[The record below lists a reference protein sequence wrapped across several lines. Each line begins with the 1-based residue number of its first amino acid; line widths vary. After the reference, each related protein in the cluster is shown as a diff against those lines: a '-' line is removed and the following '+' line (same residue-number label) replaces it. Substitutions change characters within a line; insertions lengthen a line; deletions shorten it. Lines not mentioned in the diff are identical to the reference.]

1 MKRKFRMGM
10 LAFLGCILMCFSGV
24 HASEN
29 DVIAN
34 DASGIPDRE
43 LYRQILHEMGKSEH
57 EVITKREAER
67 KKGLWIPNGGVQDLT
82 GIGYFCNLTS
92 LKIEDQWHQGAN
104 AFTSLKPLEDLEH
117 LKKLTIDRS
126 WDLESLAGIE
136 GLTQLKNLQVTR
148 TGLKSL
154 KGIEGLTQLK
164 KLDLRQN
171 ELKSLAGIEG
181 LTQLKE
187 LRLDYGRLTSLK
199 GIESLT
205 NLKYLDA
212 PNNRLK
218 SAKEIR
224 YLKHLKQLDLNNNR
238 LTEVEGIRYLK
249 NLKGFDLSN
258 NRLTDIDGIKGLEKV
273 VAFGV
278 TNNQIRRIPELRRGQ
293 YLMMD
298 FKGNNLSEGELN
310 AKLKAHLN
318 NDRLT
323 PQWLKDQIA
332 FQNHYKVSLTV
343 PRKLKKIP
351 KNTRRIVG
359 KMQRSGP
366 YRGEVYVTVNDK
378 ETRARNGLVK
388 VDAQGKI
395 IPVRGKK
402 NGSLNNSLVRV
413 QPDGAFVIDKAMAKK
428 EMGDGA
434 LVETLRHQLKG
445 NKELFFEIYIYSEE
459 SRRLECAKSVL
470 ITEKADFDIGYEWSD

>member
-1 MKRKFRMGM
+1 M

-24 HASEN
+24 YASEN

-164 KLDLRQN
+164 
-171 ELKSLAGIEG
+171 
-181 LTQLKE
+181 E

-199 GIESLT
+199 GIESLK

-366 YRGEVYVTVNDK
+366 YRG
-378 ETRARNGLVK
+378 
-388 VDAQGKI
+388 
-395 IPVRGKK
+395 
-402 NGSLNNSLVRV
+402 GSLRY
-413 QPDGAFVIDKAMAKK
+413 G
-428 EMGDGA
+428 E
-434 LVETLRHQLKG
+434 R
-445 NKELFFEIYIYSEE
+445 
-459 SRRLECAKSVL
+459 
-470 ITEKADFDIGYEWSD
+470 

>member
-1 MKRKFRMGM
+1 MERKFRMGM

-24 HASEN
+24 YASEN

-164 KLDLRQN
+164 
-171 ELKSLAGIEG
+171 
-181 LTQLKE
+181 E

-199 GIESLT
+199 GIESLK

-366 YRGEVYVTVNDK
+366 YRG
-378 ETRARNGLVK
+378 
-388 VDAQGKI
+388 
-395 IPVRGKK
+395 
-402 NGSLNNSLVRV
+402 GSLRY
-413 QPDGAFVIDKAMAKK
+413 G
-428 EMGDGA
+428 E
-434 LVETLRHQLKG
+434 R
-445 NKELFFEIYIYSEE
+445 
-459 SRRLECAKSVL
+459 
-470 ITEKADFDIGYEWSD
+470 

>member
-1 MKRKFRMGM
+1 MGM

-24 HASEN
+24 YASEN

-126 WDLESLAGIE
+126 WDLE
-136 GLTQLKNLQVTR
+136 
-148 TGLKSL
+148 
-154 KGIEGLTQLK
+154 
-164 KLDLRQN
+164 
-171 ELKSLAGIEG
+171 SLAGIEG

-378 ETRARNGLVK
+378 GTRARNGLVK